1 MASLL
6 SDSEDE
12 RCSLPGM
19 PPVRRQGIF
28 WLLTVPS
35 PNDVCGRMEQ
45 GELPRECVWAKGQ
58 KEQGTE
64 TGYEHY
70 QVLVA
75 FGKKVSLAAVK
86 GVFGRTCHGELSRSA
101 AAEAYCHKEDTRIGE
116 PFELGAKP
124 IQRNSKVKIMK

>member
-1 MASLL
+1 MASSS

-45 GELPRECVWAKGQ
+45 GELPADLAWAKGQ
-58 KEQGTE
+58 KEQGAQTA
-64 TGYEHY
+64 YEHY

-75 FGKKVSLAAVK
+75 FRKKVSLAAVK
-86 GVFGRTCHGELSRSA
+86 GVFGTCHGELSRSDA
-101 AAEAYCHKEDTRIGE
+101 ADAYVHKEDTRIGE

-124 IQRNSKVKIMK
+124 IQRNSKVFNRI